1 MSPLAQRPP
10 LAAFAAACL
19 VLGCTSGARSLRTAK
34 APPPPAQSPAHS
46 PVPSGPAPAEVE
58 REGLAALKANDRAKA
73 RQLFERALAG
83 DGRLLVAHF
92 DLGVMSQRE
101 GDLAAAARHY
111 EAALDID
118 PEFDGALLNLGQVY
132 RDQGELDRGIALY
145 RRALQKRPFEPR
157 FLNNLAVLLRLARRY
172 QEATKVAR
180 QLLAQG
186 SDPRG
191 AYQHLALIAV
201 DEGRLPLGRLLAAVG
216 RDVDPRDPA
225 GWNNLGLAQA
235 RLGERQAAIA
245 SFQKA
250 LDLDAAYAPTLAN
263 LGALALAYRDYPAA
277 VQSLEKLAALTPGDA
292 EAFLHLGWAYEG
304 ARREDGGHRVREAA
318 AAFEKALSLKGDLP
332 EAIHGLARACA
343 GDLKDLPRAAQY
355 YRRLLASA
363 PEPLQRKAAAELAS
377 VEQRL
382 KAQGGESEVETFKSG
397 ASVEGADG
405 KDGGSKKP

>member
-1 MSPLAQRPP
+1 MSLLAQRAP

-19 VLGCTSGARSLRTAK
+19 TLGCATGARSLATAK
-34 APPPPAQSPAHS
+34 APPPAQRPSLSPA
-46 PVPSGPAPAEVE
+46 PSGPAPAELE
-58 REGLAALKANDRAKA
+58 REGLAALKANDRARA
-73 RQLFERALAG
+73 RQLFERALAL
-83 DGRLLVAHF
+83 DGGLSVAPV
-92 DLGVMSQRE
+92 DLGVLSQRE

-111 EAALDID
+111 EVALDID
-118 PEFDGALLNLGQVY
+118 PDFDGALLNLGQVY
-132 RDQGELDRGIALY
+132 RDRGELDRGIALY

-157 FLNNLAVLLRLARRY
+157 FLNNLAVLLRLGRRY
-172 QEATKVAR
+172 QEATEVAR
-180 QLLAQG
+180 QLLARG

-191 AYQHLALIAV
+191 AYQHLALIAA
-201 DEGRLPLGRLLAAVG
+201 DEGRLPLSRLLAAAG

-225 GWNNLGLAQA
+225 GWNNLGLVQA

-250 LDLDAAYAPTLAN
+250 LDLDAAYAPALAN

-277 VQSLEKLAALTPGDA
+277 ARSLEKLVALTPGDA

-304 ARREDGGHRVREAA
+304 ARREDGGHLVREAA

-332 EAIHGLARACA
+332 EALHGLARACA

-355 YRRLLASA
+355 YRLLLASA
-363 PEPLQRKAAAELAS
+363 PGPLQRKAAAELAA

-382 KAQGGESEVETFKSG
+382 KAQGGEPEAKNPKAG
-397 ASVEGADG
+397 APGEGADG
-405 KDGGSKKP
+405 KDDGPKKP